1 MIFAHAAGAAGSNSL
16 PANGTHQVLEEDC
29 ITEEEL
35 AMEELAMEELEMEDL
50 AGEMSYLLETGE
62 NADFGR
68 KKRNLRGADVRRR
81 KTVREVLK

>member
-16 PANGTHQVLEEDC
+16 PANGTHQVLEDC
-29 ITEEEL
+29 ITE
-35 AMEELAMEELEMEDL
+35 EELAMEELEMEDL

>member
-1 MIFAHAAGAAGSNSL
+1 MIFAHAAGAAGSDSL

-35 AMEELAMEELEMEDL
+35 AMEELEMEVL